1 MRREIER
8 ARRRWR
14 AAQDARA
21 AKRKPSGHRTTAHRP
36 DIGRS
41 AVSSGEQSLASYL
54 RVDPTLSNEAA
65 VALWIENNL
74 QVLDVEVAEAVFGVL
89 CSRFERCLSYVPQHM
104 HGGAL

>member
-1 MRREIER
+1 MNKLIHDELE
-8 ARRRWR
+8 ARRRLKQSQNLLMR
-14 AAQDARA
+14 MARA
-21 AKRKPSGHRTTAHRP
+21 LMSTY
-36 DIGRS
+36 

>member
-1 MRREIER
+1 MNKLIHYELE
-8 ARRRWR
+8 ARRRLKQSQNLLMR
-14 AAQDARA
+14 MARA
-21 AKRKPSGHRTTAHRP
+21 LMSTY
-36 DIGRS
+36 